1 MRRLI
6 FLFVFV
12 LFVGLATAQSII
24 NVSIETDYSLGTNNF
39 EAGKLTVEANI
50 PNGTSLVTITLPD
63 GVTYKNNSLVFDT
76 SISGAAGNPTA
87 SSVSASGNQLTFNL
101 GVTSAG
107 AVKFSIVKEMSP
119 QAHFAVR
126 NGQQLKDKVKIQN
139 GTTSDEKVSND
150 HYFYKYPI
158 MNLQQMDA
166 NTTVVKNTEYTGSF
180 VILNGGT
187 ATAEDVYF
195 TIEYPE
201 GISGGEVRLNSA
213 TGTILTSYRTEGN
226 KKFFKIA
233 KTQFAGANGLVP
245 ATSVTV
251 FDKYTVTVNCLD
263 KNITYTANWGKTGD
277 VNDWYQADD
286 TANRKLRRVATPEG
300 EPRLEYTRKDPTSPN
315 VNNGYDNID
324 YTKTYFIID
333 KGLCATVGESVGKVR
348 LSFTNYGSNTSLSSA
363 IYKVAIY
370 IKQES
375 SSYFPVLFKPDNVKV
390 GTKVLTTTPV
400 DTSGLTN
407 KVDFSSLNA
416 DPDGSGG
423 LDDLDGDGVYDDLPS
438 MATFVLEYDL
448 IKVEDSSNKCGSTNY
463 YSYLYYRYDPYI
475 TYQTLCGNKM
485 GGQGA
490 DPLQGARYLRD
501 WTFYRNYQAPDASFV
516 VPTLFEGEA
525 AKQVHFAI
533 GQAPNYWIREV
544 GSTGQEEARWRIR
557 YKITLPSNVTASNFK
572 WYKSNGYEVLP
583 PTSGQ
588 TVIPTISG
596 NVYTFEA
603 LEDNVRGYITMDLAA
618 NCGASSNTT
627 IDYEISHLDHYGKP
641 QQCAVRLICDSKP
654 IRIICGDDCD
664 NDGPQIDATYA
675 ERAENSLGWTDHTM
689 QIRHTKATLRPI
701 APELLEYALEH
712 DDVEVFAKGK
722 QNRGNADNLYY
733 RFKTGK
739 NVALKPKSVLVKF
752 TNGTRAGTQYTINAD
767 PSTLTQI
774 NSGSGINRQMTFDW
788 NLTQALGGQPLLQGE
803 TFEVTATYQVTK
815 YDWVVGYD
823 ISFDNYTTQR
833 YVGES
838 SHFYM
843 KRAGTELYCGAPRT
857 PENMKI
863 ILLYPFDG
871 TNGNQRT
878 NACIPKDV
886 DGNLLHIGKRHKG
899 SNISLTKHEF
909 RPDRLIKS
917 FKFTLPK
924 TYSVTE
930 RVRYQ
935 YRIAQP
941 SDSGEKFITK
951 YFEYSDFIKSET
963 ADFVTYEIHN
973 EYDPV
978 TKTYKLP
985 PGLISKTNDYATYIR
1000 VTVIGSCRSTQSGFT
1015 TGKNNTPDDVII
1027 YPTYYDDFY
1036 HYAGINLDPSVS
1048 NPPVD
1053 QLKTISYDLDMIN
1066 KPTIKLESSG
1076 NNEVV
1081 LTEAVT
1087 ELKVKLTNLGTISKA
1102 PYTWI
1107 SIPDVQGV
1115 EILGF
1120 YDGADAITHSPTITG
1135 QKMYHLS
1142 KQGLAPNTSK
1152 EYRVLVRLTNCQD
1165 ATLSLYAGWNCTSFS
1180 KGYNDPETCS
1190 SANTTGLDNAK
1201 TSFTLKSAA
1210 SETQLE
1216 RTVTPYPETPGSQ
1229 IGRLHMCED
1238 NWYEYEINN
1247 GKPGN
1252 VVDIKMSIAK
1262 ATGIDIHEVQAF
1274 YPSNSTVTRTLTAV
1288 TVGNNLEYNL
1298 LNAGEILK
1306 GTAAASGTNS
1316 PERKIRVRV
1325 NVKPKCDFR
1334 VGSTF
1339 SVEVLGKN
1347 VCGGALEGTRDN
1359 AITAGVDGVNSANYT
1374 VNNTLV
1380 RKSGNAN
1387 YCATGVGAVY
1397 EGMHQIQASGGNS
1410 SGADGK
1416 VIVKIPDGFQYVTG
1430 TFTVTGKNGTF
1441 ADPVLESTTQNT
1453 DHQELVIKIPSGMQ
1467 NLNYFKYEITIKQEN
1482 SPAVDCAQLA
1492 KIDYYTVDV
1501 ANNVSCNGTAC
1512 PSIIALT
1519 SPEKT
1524 VAIETDRAKLSIE
1537 NLSINSAVTGGQEQL
1552 NFAFDIRNNSATIGY
1567 TGDLKISF
1575 YDDTDNNGI
1584 IEEPEKIVG
1593 KEIVISGKTFNAN
1606 DVVQNL
1612 TGTVSFPENQ
1622 ICRLYV
1628 KISGQSNHCLCDSPV
1643 LQAPIPNPISGLVTD
1658 LTACVGEQVSFVYVA
1673 TAPNYQS
1680 YQWTATNIADL
1691 AYLSSS
1697 NIKDPVFTYTGV
1709 SSTNTRTITY
1719 GLKVTRTNGCES
1731 TQSVT
1736 VTIKPSSAITVTSPQ
1751 DFCDTATVLDLKSRI
1766 NPSNPNVVKVYNGS
1780 LLLDNATTLTH
1791 ATTYQV
1797 TQTPAGQCESTK
1809 ANVQVNVLSTPSIPV
1824 VQVVE
1829 KCGVA
1834 VTTATI
1840 TNYDASLTYELT
1852 PNTATVSGNQITGL
1866 QIGIDYTL
1874 TVKRGNCLAT
1884 SANFSA
1890 KAALPAS
1897 VSPTVTDQ
1905 MFCPSTAMATFIATP
1920 TAGHTLRWYD
1930 TVTSTTFETTVP
1942 NVSLSVTTKTTF
1954 TKYVSQV
1961 NAEGCESD
1969 KVPVTITIDDTQA
1982 PVIDNLADLTISC
1995 QATDIDN
2002 QVNNWLSTIAITD
2015 ACGSVATT
2023 TNNYQAVKPTDWCNV
2038 SGNTVTVTV
2047 TSTDTFGNTAT
2058 KTVFIKLVTIDAVN
2072 DNFGVV
2078 QANTTTTGS
2087 VLDNDKLGTASATT
2101 ANVEIKNVV
2110 SPHAGITIATTD
2122 GKVSIAN
2129 DVPSGTYTLTY
2140 TICARVN
2147 GTPCDEATVTVTV
2160 ENGIVAEDDDL
2171 GPVVSGGTTTQT
2183 VISNDKLNGTPVV
2196 IGTGVGQVTLT
2207 PIITPTGI
2215 TIDATNG
2222 KVTVGTNVSSGVYTL
2237 TYKICEN
2244 GSNPLNCDD
2253 ATVTVTVENG
2263 IVADDDDLGTVVSGG
2278 TTTQTVISNDK
2289 LNGTPVVIGTGVGQV
2304 TLTPIITPTGITI
2317 DATNGK
2323 VTVGTNVSSGVYT
2336 LTYKICENGS
2346 NPLNCDDATVTVTVE
2361 NGIVADDDDLGP
2373 VVSGGTTTQTVI
2385 SNDKLNGTSVV
2396 IGTGVGQV
2404 TLTPL
2409 ITPTGITLNGD
2420 GKVTVGTN
2428 VSSGVYTLTYKICE
2442 NGATPDNCDEATV
2455 TITVQNGIVAEDDDL
2470 GPVVSGGTTTQTVIS
2485 NDKLNGT
2492 PVVIGTGTGEVTLTP
2507 IITPTG
2513 ITFNGDGKVTVG
2525 TNVSSGVYTLTYKI
2539 CENGATPDNCD
2550 DATVTVTVQN
2560 GIVAEDDNLGPVVS
2574 GGTTTQTVISNDKL
2588 NGTPVVI
2595 GTGTGEVTLTP
2606 IVTPTGITIDAT
2618 NGKVTVGTNVSSG
2631 VYTLTYKICEN
2642 GATPD
2647 NCDEATVTITVEN
2660 SIVADND
2667 DLGPVVSGGTTTQTV
2682 ISNDKLNGTPVVIGT
2697 GVGQV
2702 TLTPLITPTGITI
2715 DTTNGKVSVANNV
2728 PSGEYTLTYT
2738 ICENGSNPLNCDAA
2752 TVTITVLSSN
2762 TVLAISDI
2770 NNTYL
2775 NTSVSGNVSTN
2786 DEDPQGDALEFSLL
2800 TASNHQGHSLV
2811 FNSDG
2816 TYVFT
2821 PKEGFTGVVVYEYE
2835 VCDKGMPR
2843 ACATATLT
2851 IGVFAQLNASA
2862 NTVFANDDAVRTKV
2876 GTPVLISVLANDI
2889 DVEGDTFEITS
2900 HPSHTSYGS
2909 LSLSNGK
2916 FIYTPNAGYVGVDSF
2931 TYTICDNR
2939 TTDKACSTATVRV
2952 LILSDTSSN
2961 TTFANDDAYNG
2972 DKNRVISG
2980 NVLSNDVDLE
2990 GNGQTTTLLSGAT
3003 KGVVVLNADGTFSYK
3018 PNMGYVGPDSFT
3030 YKLCDDGTPEACAV
3044 ATVYLTVNESE
3055 SIVANNDDF
3064 TNTPIR
3070 NMVGGVLGSVLTN
3083 DTYLGVPISSGQ
3095 VSGVTLLSDGGLTG
3109 VTLDGS
3115 GHLTIP
3121 QGATEGTY
3129 TLTYEVC
3136 EKSKGSCATAEIYV
3150 RIIKGCP
3157 LNFYN
3162 GLSNN
3167 EDGTNDGFVID
3178 GIECYPKNKVRIYN
3192 RWGVKVF
3199 ETEGYNNKERL
3210 FRGISNGRV
3219 TVDVDKK
3226 LPQGTYYYVLEY
3238 TDASN
3243 QTHSEAG
3250 WLYIKR

>member
-166 NTTVVKNTEYTGSF
+166 NITVVKNTEYTGSF

-213 TGTILTSYRTEGN
+213 TGTIITSYHTEGN

-233 KTQFAGANGLVP
+233 KTQFAGANGLAA

-263 KNITYTANWGKTGD
+263 KNITYTANWGKTGA

-363 IYKVAIY
+363 IYKLAIY

-1201 TSFTLKSAA
+1201 TSFILKAA
-1210 SETQLE
+1210 NSETQLE

-1262 ATGIDIHEVQAF
+1262 AMGIDIQEVQAF

-1288 TVGNNLEYNL
+1288 TVGNNLQYTL
-1298 LNAGEILK
+1298 LNADEILK

-1347 VCGGALEGTRDN
+1347 VCGGELEGTRDN

-1797 TQTPAGQCESTK
+1797 TQTSAGQCESTK

-1930 TVTSTTFETTVP
+1930 TVTSTTFETTAP

-2002 QVNNWLSTIAITD
+2002 QVNNWLSSVNVTD
-2015 ACGSVATT
+2015 ACGIIANT
-2023 TNNYQAVKPTDWCNV
+2023 TNDYATVKPTHWCNV
-2038 SGNTVTVTV
+2038 PGNTVTVTI

-2058 KTVFIKLVTIDAVN
+2058 KTAFIRLVAIDAV
-2072 DNFGVV
+2072 DDDFGIVE
-2078 QANTTTTGS
+2078 ANTTTTGS
-2087 VLDNDKLGTASATT
+2087 ILDNDKLGTASATT
-2101 ANVEIKNVV
+2101 ANVEIQNVV
-2110 SPHAGITIATTD
+2110 SPHTGITINTTD
-2122 GKVSIAN
+2122 GKVSVAN
-2129 DVPSGTYTLTY
+2129 NVPSGTYTLTY

-2147 GTPCDEATVTVTV
+2147 GTPCDEATVTITV
-2160 ENGIVAEDDDL
+2160 ENSIVADNDDL
-2171 GPVVSGGTTTQT
+2171 GTVVSGGTATQT

-2207 PIITPTGI
+2207 PLITPTGI
-2215 TIDATNG
+2215 TID
-2222 KVTVGTNVSSGVYTL
+2222 
-2237 TYKICEN
+2237 
-2244 GSNPLNCDD
+2244 
-2253 ATVTVTVENG
+2253 
-2263 IVADDDDLGTVVSGG
+2263 
-2278 TTTQTVISNDK
+2278 
-2289 LNGTPVVIGTGVGQV
+2289 
-2304 TLTPIITPTGITI
+2304 
-2317 DATNGK
+2317 
-2323 VTVGTNVSSGVYT
+2323 
-2336 LTYKICENGS
+2336 
-2346 NPLNCDDATVTVTVE
+2346 
-2361 NGIVADDDDLGP
+2361 
-2373 VVSGGTTTQTVI
+2373 
-2385 SNDKLNGTSVV
+2385 
-2396 IGTGVGQV
+2396 
-2404 TLTPL
+2404 
-2409 ITPTGITLNGD
+2409 GD

-2470 GPVVSGGTTTQTVIS
+2470 GPVVSGGTTTQTVIT
-2485 NDKLNGT
+2485 NDKLNGV
-2492 PVVIGTGTGEVTLTP
+2492 PVVIGTGVGQVTLTP
-2507 IITPTG
+2507 LITPTG
-2513 ITFNGDGKVTVG
+2513 ITLDGDGKVSVG
-2525 TNVSSGVYTLTYKI
+2525 NNVPSGVYTLTYKI

-2560 GIVAEDDNLGPVVS
+2560 GIVAEDDNLGLVVS
-2574 GGTTTQTVISNDKL
+2574 GGTTTQTVITNDRL
-2588 NGTPVVI
+2588 NGTSVVI
-2595 GTGTGEVTLTP
+2595 GTGVGQVTLTP
-2606 IVTPTGITIDAT
+2606 IITPTGITIDTT
-2618 NGKVTVGTNVSSG
+2618 NDKVSVGNNVPSG

-2642 GATPD
+2642 GSNPL
-2647 NCDEATVTITVEN
+2647 NCDDATVTVTVQN
-2660 SIVADND
+2660 GIVAEDD

-2715 DTTNGKVSVANNV
+2715 DATNGKVTVGTNV

-2800 TASNHQGHSLV
+2800 TASNDQGHSLV

-2851 IGVFAQLNASA
+2851 IGVFSQLNASA

-2889 DVEGDTFEITS
+2889 DVEGDTFEITT

-2916 FIYTPNAGYVGVDSF
+2916 LTYTPNAGYLGVDSF

-2939 TTDKACSTATVRV
+2939 TTDKACATATVRV

-3003 KGVVVLNADGTFSYK
+3003 KGVVSLNADGTFSYK

-3044 ATVYLTVNESE
+3044 ATVYLTVNEAE

-3095 VSGVTLLSDGGLTG
+3095 VSGVTLVSDGGLVG

-3219 TVDVDKK
+3219 TVDADKK